1 MFRCHAYVT
10 GFNFTISLVVFSFN
24 PLLVS
29 MMIFL
34 CFLIFLATFHMLL
47 SLLPDGRF
55 DVALLV
61 PLLAP
66 VLSLQHII
74 FPLCRPCKGLYY
86 MTVITG

>member
-1 MFRCHAYVT
+1 MV
-10 GFNFTISLVVFSFN
+10 
-24 PLLVS
+24 
-29 MMIFL
+29 
-34 CFLIFLATFHMLL
+34 L

-74 FPLCRPCKGLYY
+74 YPMCRPSKGLYA
-86 MTVITG
+86 MPLSVILARLLHLLIPSFHVDVVVLL